1 MRPLVATGWV
11 AFRAIVLALL
21 IFVGGMGAAAA
32 APGDRVIVVGIDGAI
47 SVAAGRHISRAVEL
61 AKKEN
66 ATAIVIRLDTPGGL
80 VSATRDIIREMIAAP
95 VPIIVYVAPSGAR
108 AASAGTYIV
117 YASHL
122 AAMAPGTNI
131 GAATPIQMGG
141 LPGTPQPKDEK
152 KSSDQTAADR

>member
-1 MRPLVATGWV
+1 MV
-11 AFRAIVLALL
+11 
-21 IFVGGMGAAAA
+21 
-32 APGDRVIVVGIDGAI
+32 
-47 SVAAGRHISRAVEL
+47 
-61 AKKEN
+61 
-66 ATAIVIRLDTPGGL
+66 RLDTPGGL

-108 AASAGTYIV
+108 AASAGTFIV

-141 LPGTPQPKDEK
+141 MPGAPQPKDEK
-152 KSSDQTAADR
+152 KNSDPTPPSARRSTMPWRGCAAWRNCAGAISTSPTRPCARPRR